1 MIEPNCSSK
10 TKNNKMYKGSY
21 IKNATTKLDTH
32 SASIVALEN
41 IQKIV
46 VPKMRQNDPENEREV
61 QRIYVYIQ

>member
-1 MIEPNCSSK
+1 
-10 TKNNKMYKGSY
+10 MYKGSY